1 MNFSFPLHFPRH
13 DFFPFFLT
21 VWPCDLLCYFFFLPP
36 LLLMLRVGRENAWPV
51 KCMFLKCFH
60 VINHVLLL
68 YIILFKILSLTS
80 MPVHSS
86 IFFPCRENLISLC
99 FMLVHM
105 LTSWNT
111 RLIFFCWHSKKW
123 FSYHT
128 FINYLIWFF
137 PPAYLCVNKMLLLV
151 HLVFS
156 LTKMA
161 NNFEMYKKHF

>member
-1 MNFSFPLHFPRH
+1 MIFSL
-13 DFFPFFLT
+13 FFLT

-105 LTSWNT
+105 IPDS
-111 RLIFFCWHSKKW
+111 FFLLAFKTIV
-123 FSYHT
+123 FISYIHK
-128 FINYLIWFF
+128 FF
-137 PPAYLCVNKMLLLV
+137 D
-151 HLVFS
+151 LVFS
-156 LTKMA
+156 PCIFMCK
-161 NNFEMYKKHF
+161 

>member
-13 DFFPFFLT
+13 DFFPFFFLT

-111 RLIFFCWHSKKW
+111 RLIFFVGIQKNSFHFIHS
-123 FSYHT
+123 
-128 FINYLIWFF
+128 
-137 PPAYLCVNKMLLLV
+137 
-151 HLVFS
+151 
-156 LTKMA
+156 
-161 NNFEMYKKHF
+161 

>member
-51 KCMFLKCFH
+51 KCMYLKCFH
-60 VINHVLLL
+60 VINHVVLL

-99 FMLVHM
+99 ICLHHEIPD
-105 LTSWNT
+105 S
-111 RLIFFCWHSKKW
+111 FFLLAFKKMV
-123 FSYHT
+123 FISYIHKL
-128 FINYLIWFF
+128 FD
-137 PPAYLCVNKMLLLV
+137 
-151 HLVFS
+151 LVFS
-156 LTKMA
+156 PCIFMCK
-161 NNFEMYKKHF
+161 